1 MQTNNTETMARREVL
16 EQAIK
21 TICHDRQDQYGEP
34 ENNLLIIASLWNT
47 YLLAAGII
55 DPAEDAPVIKPK
67 DVAAMMALLKLARI
81 ATGSSKA
88 DNWIDLAGYAG
99 IGGEVESQEDANDE
113 RACEMTAVEY
123 LEAHREMC
131 AARMGDGGIP
141 NCKGCPLDESTLP
154 CGQLEEEDPRLAVEI
169 VRKWREVKPNE

>member
-1 MQTNNTETMARREVL
+1 MTNNNETVTRREVL

-21 TICHDRQDQYGEP
+21 TICQDRQDQYGEP
-34 ENNLLIIASLWNT
+34 ENNLKTISCMWTA
-47 YLLAAGII
+47 YLMAADLLNPIHG
-55 DPAEDAPVIKPK
+55 ELIKPK

-81 ATGSSKA
+81 ASGSSKA

-99 IGGEVESQEDANDE
+99 IGGEVESREDANDE

-141 NCKGCPLDESTLP
+141 NCKGCPLDETTPP